1 MEVFMKKIITLTSII
16 ICFLLLFSS
25 CELWQGDAKSADY
38 SKYLFFDETGVSS
51 YFNNTSKE
59 VSNEAEFDEALEEL
73 IRVSGGEIGYHLEIY
88 VYCETDADADS
99 IVNNLNHFYSKD
111 MTWDTGKHIKV
122 WIADLDVDELK
133 ELSSLPEVTSIRVF
147 SSPDCPGYI
156 EPDLPEA
163 DFSKLYYFDN
173 TKEYIESIP
182 SILPECEP
190 IDNAEA
196 FDQAVQRANTDRY
209 IVFWIFYQSKDTIDS
224 EIMMLRQM
232 GGPSAKDPYETDY
245 LEFLALKENIDSDK
259 IIELTRYSNI
269 SSIVITH
276 YVEWDF
282 DE

>member
-1 MEVFMKKIITLTSII
+1 MKKIITLTSII

-59 VSNEAEFDEALEEL
+59 VSNENEFDEALNEL
-73 IRVSGGEIGYHLEIY
+73 IRVSGDDIGYLEFY
-88 VYCETDADADS
+88 VYCEANADADS

-182 SILPECEP
+182 SKLPECEP

-196 FDQAVQRANTDRY
+196 FDQAVERANTDRY
-209 IVFWIFYQSKDTIDS
+209 IVFWIFYRSEDTLDS
-224 EIMMLRQM
+224 EMMMVKRFVVWNINV
-232 GGPSAKDPYETDY
+232 PEENY
-245 LEFLALKENIDSDK
+245 LEFSARKDNIDSDK